1 MNRKAKAA
9 GIGVGIIL
17 AKRIKESEMY
27 NLGVMHGQRKMRK
40 KMLEHL
46 DHLVEEIKNDY

>member
-9 GIGVGIIL
+9 GVGVGL
-17 AKRIKESEMY
+17 KRLLSNNYTEMY
-27 NLGVMHGQRKMRK
+27 NLGVMHGQQKMRK